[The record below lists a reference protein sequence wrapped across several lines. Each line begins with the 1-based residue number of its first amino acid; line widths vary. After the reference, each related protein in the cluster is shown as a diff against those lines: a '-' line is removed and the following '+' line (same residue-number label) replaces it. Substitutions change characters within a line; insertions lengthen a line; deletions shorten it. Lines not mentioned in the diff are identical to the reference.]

1 MFQDFLF
8 GLQNIVKLKGIL
20 NDSFQFRDCSYMFAM
35 AFFVLFVK
43 EVEEENNNI
52 TNQTINVLSAA
63 VANEIKYSP
72 ARSQFSRH
80 LAFSSS
86 LFSLSARL
94 FSRASYN
101 SSVNLT

>member
-1 MFQDFLF
+1 MIVFSFAIVHTCSQWLSLF
-8 GLQNIVKLKGIL
+8 
-20 NDSFQFRDCSYMFAM
+20 CSS
-35 AFFVLFVK
+35 K
-43 EVEEENNNI
+43 KNNNI